1 MKRTEGERN
10 EKRERIMGTGEGREG
25 IIEKRDGRAIGRLQM
40 RIAFTFLCG
49 SIPSR
54 RPAAHSSKWGAVSTT
69 GTFWFGLVLF
79 YSMLYFVL
87 IRSSHIRDELG
98 TCIHT
103 VRPELSSFLPNTE
116 VDLARPPGHLLAR
129 SPAHLPAHRPAHREG
144 KSERE
149 SER

>member
-1 MKRTEGERN
+1 
-10 EKRERIMGTGEGREG
+10 
-25 IIEKRDGRAIGRLQM
+25 M

-54 RPAAHSSKWGAVSTT
+54 RPAAHNSKWGVVDTT
-69 GTFWFGLVLF
+69 GTFWFGPLYL
-79 YSMLYFVL
+79 YNMLHLLL
-87 IRSSHIRDELG
+87 IRSSYTRDELG

-129 SPAHLPAHRPAHREG
+129 SPAHLPAHPPTHREG

-149 SER
+149 RER